1 MIDLDRGFP
10 KQNPSAGGIDSQRA
24 VLILSGRVIYHCHP
38 LLGMVSANAGPKGR
52 YLADAI
58 PNKGWQ

>member
-1 MIDLDRGFP
+1 MYYHDLLAPRIYTM
-10 KQNPSAGGIDSQRA
+10 KNAGYM
-24 VLILSGRVIYHCHP
+24 VMYHCHP